1 MRFVLVHSPV
11 VGPSTWRWVG
21 ERLRSLGHDAVVPDL
36 TDAARSGD
44 PGAFVRAAVGA
55 ATSGAG
61 LVIVGHSGAG
71 PLLPAIT
78 NGLGSAVRL
87 TVWVDAGLPPC
98 DGSFTV
104 GGDFLGTLRGLA
116 RDGVLPRWSQWFGE
130 GALERLVGDDLRRDA
145 VARELPQL
153 PLAFYEA
160 SIDAPLG
167 WCRRAGAYLLLSL
180 NYRSDADRAAALG
193 WPVVE
198 HIGAHLDI
206 VDDEATI
213 ADVLVGLAGSTL
225 RSSSDSRSK

>member
-36 TDAARSGD
+36 TDGARSGD
-44 PGAFVRAAVGA
+44 PGAFVRAAVTA
-55 ATSGAG
+55 VASDVG
-61 LVIVGHSGAG
+61 LVVVGHSGAG

-78 NGLGSAVRL
+78 TRLGSAVRL

-98 DGSFTV
+98 EGSFTV

-116 RDGVLPRWSQWFGE
+116 SDGVLPPWSQWFGE
-130 GALERLVGDDLRRDA
+130 GVLERLVGDDARRDA
-145 VARELPQL
+145 VARDLPQL

-160 SIDAPLG
+160 PIDAPLG
-167 WCRRAGAYLLLSL
+167 WCQRAGAYLVLST

-198 HIGAHLDI
+198 HNGAHLDI
-206 VDDEATI
+206 VNDEAAITDI
-213 ADVLVGLAGSTL
+213 LVGLAASGS
-225 RSSSDSRSK
+225 R